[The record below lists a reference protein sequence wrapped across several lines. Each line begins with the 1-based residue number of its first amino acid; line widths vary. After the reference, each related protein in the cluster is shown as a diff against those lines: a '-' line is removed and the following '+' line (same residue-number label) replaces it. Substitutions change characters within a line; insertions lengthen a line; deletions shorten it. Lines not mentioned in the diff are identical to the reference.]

1 MVMSSKYTIIKDKKG
16 KSKKVVVEGVK
27 KVLYKK
33 DGNRK
38 IYVVSKG
45 KMMQLTKYKE
55 MKKKQKSKNAKKSVK
70 SKLNKKK
77 KSRGGGWEYY
87 DSKFTGYAPA
97 WGKDWRKG
105 DIYKTDNGFEFMIGE
120 NARSWETPRLIL
132 EQNKGTGE
140 WSHERWVTKEEYL
153 NAIRDNKK

>member
-1 MVMSSKYTIIKDKKG
+1 MSSKYTIIKDKKG

-33 DGNRK
+33 EGNRK
-38 IYVVSKG
+38 MYVVSKG

-77 KSRGGGWEYY
+77 TSRGGTFPYY
-87 DSKFTGYAPA
+87 ESETNGYAPM
-97 WGKDWRKG
+97 WGQDWKANN
-105 DIYKTDNGFEFMIGE
+105 IYWTRSGKKFM
-120 NARSWETPRLIL
+120 
-132 EQNKGTGE
+132 TGE
-140 WSHERWVTKEEYL
+140 AKSYDL
-153 NAIRDNKK
+153 KKKIITHDMGGIIVDKKQYQDYVNT